1 LYSNVWWPP
10 GVYWP
15 SATHCTPAHF
25 NLACFLDG
33 NVGRLGAGRDGMGN
47 GKPVGKRDPS
57 TSNGKRD
64 ASTTAK
70 TNRHASRNTKR
81 GTTKSSPLPH
91 DNAASERVVVLA
103 GKWPAGDGSYEG
115 LYEAWPLGLVQQ
127 VVRIRPPDPN
137 SHSTT
142 SSTSTAQMQPTPK
155 NKQSTPRGSVAG
167 EGVAGEGQ
175 GFVWWVSDSVR
186 ALPPSHYIAHLRH
199 LSLATPPPHRTLAGV
214 AWSLAANAWALA
226 LLPPPPSTTKQCKQV
241 ESRVVGARQ
250 DTVPAPH
257 DAHTTHTRQHAHTTV
272 PAAQDQDQAQ
282 DAAPDARQVGAP
294 DASCSTHALDSRQ
307 GGRGTVEGLSEVAVE
322 ALSLSAKSCNLD
334 HWDRAAIDLQVEK
347 AKERERRSAF
357 DLSYFT
363 FRTLSC
369 HLTSPSPSLSL
380 PLPPSL
386 SLHPSL
392 SLPLSSSLFPPYLSR
407 ALSLFL
413 A

>member
-1 LYSNVWWPP
+1 M
-10 GVYWP
+10 
-15 SATHCTPAHF
+15 
-25 NLACFLDG
+25 DM
-33 NVGRLGAGRDGMGN
+33 D
-47 GKPVGKRDPS
+47 
-57 TSNGKRD
+57 NGKRD

-91 DNAASERVVVLA
+91 DNGASERVVVLA

-115 LYEAWPLGLVQQ
+115 LYEAWPLGLVHQ
-127 VVRIRPPDPN
+127 VFRIRPPHPN
-137 SHSTT
+137 SH
-142 SSTSTAQMQPTPK
+142 STAQMQPTSK
-155 NKQSTPRGSVAG
+155 NKQSTLRGNVAG

-186 ALPPSHYIAHLRH
+186 ALPPSHYIGHLRH

-226 LLPPPPSTTKQCKQV
+226 LLHPPPSTTKQCKQV
-241 ESRVVGARQ
+241 ESRVAGARQ
-250 DTVPAPH
+250 DTVPGAQ
-257 DAHTTHTRQHAHTTV
+257 DAHTTL

-282 DAAPDARQVGAP
+282 DAAPHARQVGAP

-307 GGRGTVEGLSEVAVE
+307 GGRGRVEGLSHVALE
-322 ALSLSAKSCNLD
+322 ALSLSTKTSTCNLD
-334 HWDRAAIDLQVEK
+334 HWDRAAIDLQVES
-347 AKERERRSAF
+347 ATERDRWSAF

-369 HLTSPSPSLSL
+369 HRTSPSPPLSL
-380 PLPPSL
+380 LLAPSL

-392 SLPLSSSLFPPYLSR
+392 SLPLFSSLFLLISR
-407 ALSLFL
+407 ALSLTFSQEL
-413 A
+413 KCGG